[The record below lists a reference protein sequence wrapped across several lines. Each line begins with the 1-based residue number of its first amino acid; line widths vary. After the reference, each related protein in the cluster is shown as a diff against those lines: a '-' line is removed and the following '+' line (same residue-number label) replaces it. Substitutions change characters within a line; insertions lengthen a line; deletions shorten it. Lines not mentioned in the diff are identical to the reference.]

1 MRLLWF
7 LNGIPV
13 LVFLLLGILILLG
26 VLWLVIEFLP
36 YIITAIV
43 ILIVIL
49 VLVYFLRRIFSRG

>member
-13 LVFLLLGILILLG
+13 LVFLLLGTLILLG
-26 VLWLVIEFLP
+26 ILWLIIEFLP
-36 YIITAIV
+36 YVIIAIV

-49 VLVYFLRRIFSRG
+49 VLVYFLWMLFS

>member
-13 LVFLLLGILILLG
+13 LVFLLLGTLILLG
-26 VLWLVIEFLP
+26 ILWLIIEFLP
-36 YIITAIV
+36 YVIIAIV

-49 VLVYFLRRIFSRG
+49 VLVYFLWMLFSRG